1 MSKQNFKIMRLKS
14 VFIVGVI
21 SMFAWSCKTTSPVS
35 ATSRIEV
42 KEMVTSPETTLV
54 DVRIPKQFSEK
65 TIDGAVNV
73 PLATIED
80 NLDFFRKQKQIV
92 LFCNSGKQATQALQI
107 LKKNGINNVESAVSV
122 KNVEAIQNE
131 KK

>member
-1 MSKQNFKIMRLKS
+1 MSKQNFKIVSLGKIL
-14 VFIVGVI
+14 IVGVI
-21 SMFAWSCKTTSPVS
+21 LVFACSCKTTSPLS

-42 KEMVTSPETTLV
+42 KEMVMSPETTLV

-65 TIDGAVNV
+65 TVDGAVNI
-73 PLATIED
+73 PLANIED

>member
-1 MSKQNFKIMRLKS
+1 MMRLKNR
-14 VFIVGVI
+14 FIVGAI
-21 SMFAWSCKTTSPVS
+21 SMFEWSCKTTSPVS

-42 KEMVTSPETTLV
+42 KEMVMSPETTLV

>member
-1 MSKQNFKIMRLKS
+1 
-14 VFIVGVI
+14 
-21 SMFAWSCKTTSPVS
+21 MFACSCKTTSPLS

-42 KEMVTSPETTLV
+42 KEMVMSPETTLV

>member
-1 MSKQNFKIMRLKS
+1 MKFNTK
-14 VFIVGVI
+14 VI
-21 SMFAWSCKTTSPVS
+21 HGGQHHEA
-35 ATSRIEV
+35 
-42 KEMVTSPETTLV
+42 VT
-54 DVRIPKQFSEK
+54 
-65 TIDGAVNV
+65 GAVNV

>member
-1 MSKQNFKIMRLKS
+1 MSLKKI
-14 VFIVGVI
+14 FIVGVI
-21 SMFAWSCKTTSPVS
+21 SMFAWSCKTATPVS
-35 ATSRIEV
+35 VVSRTDV
-42 KEMVTSPETTLV
+42 KEMVMSPETTLV